1 MLRTLLKRSFAS
13 KVDYYQ
19 ILGIEPSAKP
29 AEVKQAYRELA
40 KKFHPDIAKDPTS
53 QDKFRLITEAYTVL
67 HNLETRTTYDLTKG
81 SKDEIKSI
89 LEKRKDHLNLGATIP
104 NYQPHEYGYKRLKEL
119 AEERKK
125 YNLDKFY
132 NFRGGVPQKGMEAVR
147 GNSVGQTGERVNTW
161 AMNNYAKDWLAIP
174 RDSDYV
180 GETEAQS
187 FKMYKDLDYHVLSK
201 RKPYMPAEIDYT
213 LTEFRVIKSYALFWT
228 IFVAFFG
235 GIYFHDE
242 IFKAANRLKIEK
254 LKEVAKHGGEKIELV
269 GLKAAAFKA

>member
-1 MLRTLLKRSFAS
+1 MIRTLLKRSFAS

-40 KKFHPDIAKDPTS
+40 KKFHPDIAKGPTS

-89 LEKRKDHLNLGATIP
+89 LEKRKDHLNLGAAIP

-119 AEERKK
+119 AEERKQ
-125 YNLDKFY
+125 YNIDKFY

-147 GNSVGQTGERVNTW
+147 GNAIGRPGERANASTI
-161 AMNNYAKDWLAIP
+161 NNYAKDWQAIP
-174 RDSDYV
+174 RDADYV

-187 FKMYKDLDYHVLSK
+187 FKIYKEMDYHIASK

-213 LTEFRVIKSYALFWT
+213 LTQFPVIKSYVLFWS
-228 IFVAFFG
+228 IFAIFFG
-235 GIYFHDE
+235 GIYFSDE
-242 IFKAANRLKIEK
+242 IFKAENRLKIEK
-254 LKEVAKHGGEKIELV
+254 LKEVAKHGGEKIQLA
-269 GLKAAAFKA
+269 GLKGAAFKA